1 MDAPLCRTC
10 GTKHWDRIC
19 PGTGNTFAP
28 PEPRA
33 LVTKPVTVT
42 PVVTCACC
50 ERLRVEIAMLKR
62 ELALKTKPPM
72 TTAER
77 VRKHR
82 AKKTTAGGYLQAAS
96 EGVA

>member
-1 MDAPLCRTC
+1 
-10 GTKHWDRIC
+10 
-19 PGTGNTFAP
+19 
-28 PEPRA
+28 
-33 LVTKPVTVT
+33 
-42 PVVTCACC
+42 
-50 ERLRVEIAMLKR
+50 MLKR